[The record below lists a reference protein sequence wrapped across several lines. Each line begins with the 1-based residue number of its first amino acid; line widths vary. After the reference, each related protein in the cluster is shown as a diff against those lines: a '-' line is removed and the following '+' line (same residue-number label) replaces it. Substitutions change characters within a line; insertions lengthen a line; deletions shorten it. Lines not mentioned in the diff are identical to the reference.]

1 MGLKE
6 NFSLH
11 MVKWYPI
18 FLKSLRFDSLQ
29 FPQEFFG
36 FAGNEP
42 PIEYVLRSLRAMNE
56 KKRLDVYGHIALRS
70 MIDPRE

>member
-18 FLKSLRFDSLQ
+18 FLRSLCFDSLQ

-42 PIEYVLRSLRAMNE
+42 PIKNMLRCLRAMNE
-56 KKRLDVYGHIALRS
+56 KKRFDVDGHLALR
-70 MIDPRE
+70 